1 MDQGTL
7 KVTLFFSSSLASGK
21 SQKYLIAVFKH
32 WLQSC
37 KEFFVRKFCW
47 KPHDSLWCT
56 LAILWCYKLCA
67 VFGPPGI

>member
-32 WLQSC
+32 
-37 KEFFVRKFCW
+37 
-47 KPHDSLWCT
+47 
-56 LAILWCYKLCA
+56 
-67 VFGPPGI
+67 